1 MNDTSGDKSGLDT
14 NNANP
19 TQNSQ
24 STGKTSAGP
33 GYGSGPK
40 NQTYNQPPADDT
52 YTPGT
57 RYSEPFADRQRNFE
71 PVAPITD
78 VAGQPA
84 SDADLPLEATEGE
97 GFRDGATSFDPNSE
111 QSGNL

>member
-1 MNDTSGDKSGLDT
+1 MNDTNGDKSGLDT
-14 NNANP
+14 NQSNP

-24 STGKTSAGP
+24 STGTASAGP
-33 GYGSGPK
+33 GSGPK
-40 NQTYNQPPADDT
+40 NQTYNQPPANDT

-71 PVAPITD
+71 PDAPITD
-78 VAGQPA
+78 VVGQPA

-97 GFRDGATSFDPNSE
+97 GFRDGGTSFDPNSE
-111 QSGNL
+111 RSSNL